1 MPEMTGFELLDQMSN
16 EPGLGQL
23 PAIVLTSAIL
33 HPRDRQRLGRA
44 SRILSKSDLSA
55 LALTT
60 AITEAIEGCGLG
72 LAGGAT

>member
-1 MPEMTGFELLDQMSN
+1 
-16 EPGLGQL
+16 
-23 PAIVLTSAIL
+23 VLTSAIL

-55 LALTT
+55 VALTT

-72 LAGGAT
+72 SAGGAT